1 MAEYYKIAQ
10 SWMNGWVHSGPSIS
24 YPHVG
29 LVYGSQNLEYE
40 ILERQNTYWLKLG
53 EGRWVCDRDSD
64 GTIFMVKTRTTQA
77 QPVTTQQVQEEN
89 TKLTEVDEESYS
101 WVPDEVNITSDVTD
115 EDFQTSLEQN
125 FSISNLR
132 GIFGM
137 PYQFMPTVDP
147 RVDGSTDMGRIGRKY
162 ANEIVTYMPLL
173 LMTPGT
179 PVFMGNYSEADKDS
193 VRRLFVGTAM
203 ESKVNDNVL
212 SSITSKEFGK
222 YYSLKPA
229 VIEYFKYVNP
239 MCRTAAVYMNLA
251 GVRVDGEQL
260 GNMEWYNKVNKNF
273 TKLFST
279 YYNCTAWYCDSDTS
293 ISDSFSNETSESMI
307 ASKVNSLS
315 DYGRELN
322 FLLGTASA
330 ETGYQLDSLTGMDS
344 VTNDDSIANKFA
356 DSLGKFG
363 TPGKIFKS
371 LTNSIQTVAAG
382 GKIIFPEIWSD
393 SKFSRSYS
401 VKLKFASP
409 DGDDLSIYLNIIV
422 PILHLLAF
430 TLPRESSTSHGFISP
445 FLVRAFYKGL
455 FNVDMGIISDLT
467 IEKGKEG
474 AWTKSGIPTVV
485 DASFTITDLYDNMYM
500 TDSDN
505 NPTRNI
511 ILMDYIG
518 NLCGI
523 NINESD
529 IIREVLLYVNQNI
542 VGTIKDTW
550 HLKIFGNLTQ
560 FVNNKYM
567 QIFGKF

>member
-1 MAEYYKIAQ
+1 MAEIYKIAQ
-10 SWMNGWVHSGPSIS
+10 SWMNGWVHSGPGVR

-40 ILERQNTYWLKLG
+40 VSERQNTYWLKLG

-64 GTIFMVKTRTTQA
+64 GTIFMVKTGTTQA
-77 QPVTTQQVQEEN
+77 QPVPVQQVQEEP
-89 TKLTEVDEESYS
+89 KLTEVDEESYTY
-101 WVPDEVNITSDVTD
+101 VPDGLNITSNITD
-115 EDFQTSLEQN
+115 ADFYNNIEQN

-137 PYQFMPTVDP
+137 PYQFMPSGDP
-147 RVDGSTDMGRIGRKY
+147 RIDGTDNMSSIGRKY

-179 PVFMGNYSEADKDS
+179 PVFMGDYSTKDKNT
-193 VRRLFVGTAM
+193 LKEIFVKAGLNLD
-203 ESKVNDNVL
+203 VNDDAL
-212 SSITSKEFGK
+212 STIASKEFGK
-222 YYSLKPA
+222 YYSLKTA
-229 VIEYFKYVNP
+229 TTDYFKYVNP
-239 MCRTAAVYMNLA
+239 MCRAAAVYMNLTA
-251 GVRVDGEQL
+251 VKVDGQQL
-260 GNMEWYNKVNKNF
+260 GNKEWSSNVNDNF
-273 TKLFST
+273 HKLFSP
-279 YYNCTAWYCDSDTS
+279 YYGCVAWYCDSDTS

-330 ETGYQLDSLTGMDS
+330 ETGYKLDALTSMENLDDS
-344 VTNDDSIANKFA
+344 VATKFA
-356 DSLGKFG
+356 DSLGSFG

-401 VKLKFASP
+401 IKLKLVSP

-422 PILHLLAF
+422 PILHLLGF
-430 TLPRESSTSHGFISP
+430 TLPRESTTSHGFISP

-455 FNVDMGIISDLT
+455 FNVDMGIITDLN

-485 DASFTITDLYDNMYM
+485 DVSFTISDLYDNMYM
-500 TDSDN
+500 TDTDH
-505 NPTRNI
+505 NPVRNI

-523 NINESD
+523 NINEPD
-529 IIREVLLYVNQNI
+529 IIRGINLFMNQNI
-542 VGTIKDTW
+542 VGRIKDTW

-560 FVNNKYM
+560 WVNNKYM